1 MLPVGRL
8 AHPLGDLP
16 VQVRQLGVQDGDHP
30 LDAGHDDGAGHVA
43 ALEFRGAHL
52 DHLAAAGSQGRQV
65 AVSLGGGRLG
75 GDFCHLAVA
84 GNDEGVQAV
93 GLGQDALGAGE
104 VPHGPGIHHGHRQDR
119 LPPRGRLLGLRSR
132 RRLPG

>member
-1 MLPVGRL
+1 M
-8 AHPLGDLP
+8 
-16 VQVRQLGVQDGDHP
+16 
-30 LDAGHDDGAGHVA
+30 A

-84 GNDEGVQAV
+84 GNDAGV
-93 GLGQDALGAGE
+93 
-104 VPHGPGIHHGHRQDR
+104 
-119 LPPRGRLLGLRSR
+119 
-132 RRLPG
+132 